1 MGEEGYSSM
10 NDNKLSLNETFDDI
24 KDLGKQFL
32 QWMKCGQQVELG
44 EMGPAPKRP
53 GTVALK
59 ELDCLS

>member
-1 MGEEGYSSM
+1 M